1 MVIFR
6 CFPPMYIFRRF
17 PSKKSRFNILGCEQK
32 VQSASIL
39 SLQQIAGN
47 SSKLVSPK
55 TPFLLFS
62 SFLVLPSSFSL
73 SSYTHLQAC
82 ITLKSIELN
91 PNKQHS
97 TSNVFKQIIK
107 QFVCTIYQ
115 HHSLSNHPNK
125 LSNSLCAQAQ
135 IKYKT
140 QPIVI
145 HKSQTFGG
153 KDFNIQIS
161 TLVKGNI

>member
-1 MVIFR
+1 MNKKFR
-6 CFPPMYIFRRF
+6 AHLFFLSNKLLGTPP
-17 PSKKSRFNILGCEQK
+17 S
-32 VQSASIL
+32 L
-39 SLQQIAGN
+39 SH
-47 SSKLVSPK
+47 PK
-55 TPFLLFS
+55 HPFFLFS
-62 SFLVLPSSFSL
+62 SFLVLPSSLSI
-73 SSYTHLQAC
+73 SSYTHLQPC

-115 HHSLSNHPNK
+115 HHSLSNHPIK

-153 KDFNIQIS
+153 KDLNIQIS